1 MRRRRERR
9 IPRSRKEMRE
19 SVQSNPPPPTI
30 PPPVVVLQPPPIP
43 VASPIMG
50 TCLHTPYECSV
61 YRYPPHWCS
70 SCQIRAASLCAQNG
84 YPDVRPLFRAP
95 PPCPLSYAPPLYGA
109 SCPQNIVYS
118 HTSCPTT
125 AMACAPDV
133 SQHYPTV
140 CSLPSRLPP
149 QPIWCR
155 PAAHVVEAG
164 DTCSM
169 LINR

>member
-43 VASPIMG
+43 VASIMG

-125 AMACAPDV
+125 AMARAPNV

-140 CSLPSRLPP
+140 CSLPSSLPP
-149 QPIWCR
+149 QPISCR
-155 PAAHVVEAG
+155 PAAHVVDAC
-164 DTCSM
+164 DTCWVHE
-169 LINR
+169 RP